1 MDASDLIKVRKQ
13 KAVYVSL
20 LARFN
25 AKNPQ
30 GDCAS
35 LSGCCATT
43 TNCNRTFKSFEEKYT
58 FYKGRNACVTGA
70 GPLPDFAYGVEGC
83 LYPVNGGSK

>member
-70 GPLPDFAYGVEGC
+70 KPLPDFAYGVEGC